1 MLDGTLDYMQVN
13 NIGCLSWSPLGII
26 FKRSNEQ
33 TSRIRKVLS
42 DLSQKYDAYEDTL
55 LLSWIMHHPSNIS
68 PVIGTTK
75 KERIKNANRAID
87 IKLELE
93 DWFALLAASEG
104 NEVA

>member
-1 MLDGTLDYMQVN
+1 
-13 NIGCLSWSPLGII
+13 
-26 FKRSNEQ
+26 
-33 TSRIRKVLS
+33 
-42 DLSQKYDAYEDTL
+42 
-55 LLSWIMHHPSNIS
+55 LSWIMHHPSNIS